1 MPIQTKPPAHK
12 RPVHVLKL
20 PEPPLAPGFNPL
32 GHVMLPEPPLA
43 PGFNPLVSEEATNAF
58 FQQVINATLTGM

>member
-1 MPIQTKPPAHK
+1 MNSQVANKPPALK

-32 GHVMLPEPPLA
+32 A
-43 PGFNPLVSEEATNAF
+43 DEEVTNAF
-58 FQQVINATLTGM
+58 FQHVVNATLTGM

>member
-1 MPIQTKPPAHK
+1 MNGQVANKPPAHK

-32 GHVMLPEPPLA
+32 A
-43 PGFNPLVSEEATNAF
+43 SEEATNAF
-58 FQQVINATLTGM
+58 FQHVINATLSGM